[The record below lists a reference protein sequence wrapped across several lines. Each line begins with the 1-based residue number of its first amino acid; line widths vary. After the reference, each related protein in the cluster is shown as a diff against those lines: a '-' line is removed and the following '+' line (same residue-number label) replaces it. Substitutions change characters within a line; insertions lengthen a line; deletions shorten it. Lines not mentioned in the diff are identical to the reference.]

1 MKMKF
6 CTVLKKILQLVHFF
20 GLIKYWYL
28 TLKAGEINP
37 IVLKNASDFL
47 QCDFGTKKLKSMAP
61 QPVSAATAAGM
72 PAIAKYSSTDIFV
85 MEGKSKH
92 LLLKEVC
99 LVYKPNNAMN
109 GSREIESV

>member
-1 MKMKF
+1 
-6 CTVLKKILQLVHFF
+6 
-20 GLIKYWYL
+20 
-28 TLKAGEINP
+28 
-37 IVLKNASDFL
+37 
-47 QCDFGTKKLKSMAP
+47 MAP

-99 LVYKPNNAMN
+99 LVYKLNNAMN
-109 GSREIESV
+109 GSREIESVYNVRLINVKSENNQVLP